1 LTRSKAIKAE
11 IGQKQEQ
18 ELLEGLRRARLILSK
33 IPDQEIV
40 RAVRE
45 SRNQR

>member
-1 LTRSKAIKAE
+1 MSKAIKAE
-11 IGQKQEQ
+11 IRQKQEQ
-18 ELLEGLRRARLILSK
+18 ELLEGLGRAELILSK

-45 SRNQR
+45 SRQQR